1 MTRTAVRRR
10 VDVND
15 GRLVI
20 RKVVVE
26 TSECLDAGPIVEPVV
41 ENVAP
46 AAAEAS
52 ATGERR
58 FRRPERLRGLRP
70 GKYSV
75 RIRRFHLL

>member
-26 TSECLDAGPIVEPVV
+26 TSECLDAGPITEPVV
-41 ENVAP
+41 ESAAP
-46 AAAEAS
+46 AVAEAS
-52 ATGERR
+52 STERR
-58 FRRPERLRGLRP
+58 FRRPQRLRGLRP
-70 GKYSV
+70 GKYAV
-75 RIRRFHLL
+75 RIRRIHLL

>member
-10 VDVND
+10 VDVSD

-26 TSECLDAGPIVEPVV
+26 TSECLNAGPAGEPEVTDQRS
-41 ENVAP
+41 EK
-46 AAAEAS
+46 
-52 ATGERR
+52 
-58 FRRPERLRGLRP
+58 LRKIRP

-75 RIRRFHLL
+75 RIRQFHLL

>member
-26 TSECLDAGPIVEPVV
+26 TSECLNAGPAEEPATTTALP
-41 ENVAP
+41 ESELSP
-46 AAAEAS
+46 A
-52 ATGERR
+52 TKR
-58 FRRPERLRGLRP
+58 RGLRP
-70 GKYSV
+70 GKYKV
-75 RIRRFHLL
+75 RVRQFHLL